1 MINKI
6 EGIYRMFRFFLLLS
20 LMLFQWIHLVPVQA
34 SDISTG
40 RVEGRLI
47 DAETKMPLI
56 GANILII
63 NTVLGAASDIE
74 GEFVIEN
81 VPVGNYSLQF
91 SYIGY
96 KSVIK
101 TDVIIRP
108 GRRSFVQ
115 AELNMAAISSD
126 EVVVTAGYFNQK
138 SDQPLSLANFS
149 REEIRRAPGSAG
161 DVSRI
166 ILGLPSLAKMDDQ
179 SNNLIV
185 RGGSP
190 LENTFYIDNMEM
202 PNINHFPTQGA
213 SGGAIGILNV
223 DLIEDVDFHTG
234 GFSAVYGDKLSS
246 IMNINFREG
255 NRSRYDVQLDLNFAG
270 FGGVA
275 EGPLLN
281 KGSWLVSARRSYLDF
296 LVKTVNVGSTM
307 APSFGDYQGKLVY
320 DLNPAHKLTL
330 IGIYADEH
338 NSPDQETAIENDMV
352 FFGNQDN
359 YQSML
364 GVNWQALWQKIGYS
378 NTSITYNGARFVE
391 DFYETGS
398 GDPLGR
404 NRSFEQSITFRNVN
418 HFKLHPNHS
427 LEIGA
432 EIKALNS
439 DFNNYQDE
447 YSDAFGNLVPASYV
461 LEEIREHKVSGFASY
476 IFKPMPSLTTT
487 MGIRTDYFSYNNNF
501 HLSPRI
507 AFSYQLNSRLKING
521 ATGVYYQNLP
531 LLLLVSSD
539 RNRDLKDL
547 YAAHYIAGMEYLLTS
562 STRMTMEFYQKNYRD
577 FPIDITQPGLFLLD
591 EVFYKQGYVFN
602 TQQINS
608 VGKAYSRG
616 IELMI
621 QKKLARDFYGLASA
635 SFFRTRY
642 QGADDTWR
650 NRIFDNR
657 LIVSIEGGYKP
668 NSRWEFSLRWIYAG
682 GRPFTPYDVEA
693 SQALNRGVYDES
705 QINEDRYPAYHSLN
719 VRFDRR
725 FHFSRSNLI
734 LYLSVWNTYNRQN
747 VSAYFWNQT
756 ENKQGTIYQFNM
768 LPIFGLEFEF

>member
-1 MINKI
+1 
-6 EGIYRMFRFFLLLS
+6 MFRFFLLLS

-63 NTVLGAASDIE
+63 NTVLGAASDME

-91 SYIGY
+91 RYIGY

-487 MGIRTDYFSYNNNF
+487 MGFRSDYFSYNNNF

-547 YAAHYIAGMEYLLTS
+547 YAVHYIAGMEYLLTA

-577 FPIDITQPGLFLLD
+577 FPIDLTQPGLFLLD

-602 TQQINS
+602 NQQLNS

-756 ENKQGTIYQFNM
+756 ENKQGTIYQFSM

>member
-539 RNRDLKDL
+539 RKRDLKDL
-547 YAAHYIAGMEYLLTS
+547 YAGHYIAGMEYLLTA

-577 FPIDITQPGLFLLD
+577 FPIDLTQPGLFLLD

-602 TQQINS
+602 NQQLNS

-756 ENKQGTIYQFNM
+756 ENKQGTIYQFSM

>member
-1 MINKI
+1 
-6 EGIYRMFRFFLLLS
+6 MFRFFLLLS

-63 NTVLGAASDIE
+63 NTVLGAASDMK

-547 YAAHYIAGMEYLLTS
+547 YAVHYIAGMEYLLTA

-577 FPIDITQPGLFLLD
+577 FPIDLTQPGLFLLD

-602 TQQINS
+602 NQQLNS

-756 ENKQGTIYQFNM
+756 ENKQGTIYQFSM

>member
-1 MINKI
+1 
-6 EGIYRMFRFFLLLS
+6 MFRFFLLLS

-63 NTVLGAASDIE
+63 NTVLGAASDMK

-476 IFKPMPSLTTT
+476 IFRPMPSLTTT
-487 MGIRTDYFSYNNNF
+487 MGFRTDYFSYNNNF

-547 YAAHYIAGMEYLLTS
+547 YAVHYIAGMEYLLTA

-577 FPIDITQPGLFLLD
+577 FPIDLTQPGLFLLD

-602 TQQINS
+602 NQQLNS

-756 ENKQGTIYQFNM
+756 ENKQGTIYQFSM